1 MVVGA
6 RLARLAVH
14 KLLLVYW
21 DFTTLAQQSP
31 GFTENGPKKREKKKI
46 QSVMWREN
54 ASLVLGAA
62 DWTPLK
68 GKSSSNSRWL

>member
-1 MVVGA
+1 MKVNMVVGA

-31 GFTENGPKKREKKKI
+31 GFTENGPKKREKKK
-46 QSVMWREN
+46 S
-54 ASLVLGAA
+54 SLLCGGKMPRWCWVLLIG
-62 DWTPLK
+62 PH
-68 GKSSSNSRWL
+68 

>member
-21 DFTTLAQQSP
+21 DFITLAQQSRVYRKWP
-31 GFTENGPKKREKKKI
+31 QKEREKKK
-46 QSVMWREN
+46 SSRLCGGKMPRWCW
-54 ASLVLGAA
+54 VLLIG
-62 DWTPLK
+62 PH
-68 GKSSSNSRWL
+68 